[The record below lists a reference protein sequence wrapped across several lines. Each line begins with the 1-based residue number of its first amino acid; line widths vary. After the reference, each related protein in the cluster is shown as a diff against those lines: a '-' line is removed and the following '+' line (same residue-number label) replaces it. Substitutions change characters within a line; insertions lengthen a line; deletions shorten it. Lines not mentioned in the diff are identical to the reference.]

1 MNFLDKTSDA
11 LLRLDKFTA
20 FLTVGDSKS
29 VNPMTIGWASFGIAC
44 GKPVL
49 SVMIR
54 QSRFSKQLIDSN
66 PVFTVSIPRD
76 GSYKAALGICGSKSG
91 RDADKMALC
100 SLKEQKADVNGISGI
115 ENCLMYECK
124 VIYKTEMEEG
134 STVPAMNAKWYK
146 DGNYHT
152 IYTGEILNIK
162 GE

>member
-20 FLTVGDSKS
+20 FLTVGRTGF

-54 QSRFSKQLIDSN
+54 QSRFSKHLIDEN
-66 PVFTVSIPRD
+66 PYFSVSIPHD
-76 GSYKAALGICGSKSG
+76 ETYKNALAICGSKSG
-91 RDADKMALC
+91 RDTDKIALC
-100 SLKEQKADVNGISGI
+100 ALETEDADFINVPGIK
-115 ENCLMYECK
+115 NCLMYECK
-124 VIYKTEMEEG
+124 VIYKTEMDKNLTAPEMSG
-134 STVPAMNAKWYK
+134 RWYK
-146 DGNYHT
+146 EGNYHT
-152 IYTGEILNIK
+152 VYTGEILNIK

>member
-1 MNFLDKTSDA
+1 MNFLDKTTDA

-20 FLTVGDSKS
+20 FLTVGDSRS

-54 QSRFSKQLIDSN
+54 QSRFSKKLIDEN
-66 PVFTVSIPRD
+66 PVFSVSIPRD
-76 GSYKAALGICGSKSG
+76 ESYKKALAVCGSRSG
-91 RDADKMALC
+91 RDTDKMALC
-100 SLKEQKADVNGISGI
+100 ALEAEKADIINVPGIK
-115 ENCLMYECK
+115 NCLMYECK
-124 VIYKTEMEEG
+124 VIYKTEMTNEL
-134 STVPAMNAKWYK
+134 TVHEMSSKWYK